1 MREKFPCDQKQ
12 SKDRCTELDPFLQ
25 AFLSS
30 QRALSPASCRVPAHT
45 FCIPKKEQVDQ
56 CTGPGDGQHWN
67 PKLVGVETRGWS
79 GGGGGNECGEPE
91 SRTYPADEYC
101 RSTNTLD
108 YGQTKRSHGE
118 KPLGLPEPKMVSF
131 R

>member
-1 MREKFPCDQKQ
+1 MVKERMRKKFPCDQKQ
-12 SKDRCTELDPFLQ
+12 GKDRCTELDPFLQ

-67 PKLVGVETRGWS
+67 PKLVSVETRGWS
-79 GGGGGNECGEPE
+79 GGRVCNQQRQTDT
-91 SRTYPADEYC
+91 RTYAPNHYC
-101 RSTNTLD
+101 RC
-108 YGQTKRSHGE
+108 
-118 KPLGLPEPKMVSF
+118 
-131 R
+131 